1 MKKLATILGLFLFS
15 SVVLTSCAAA
25 GDGWPEDEKK
35 AFMENCVVEG
45 VTTADYCSCMLEKV
59 LKKYPEPED
68 ALNMDMEWMM
78 SEAEDCFKK

>member
-15 SVVLTSCAAA
+15 SVVLTSCATS

-35 AFMENCVVEG
+35 AFMETCVIEG

-59 LKKYPEPED
+59 LKKFPEPED

>member
-1 MKKLATILGLFLFS
+1 MKKIMKKSATIFGAFFIA
-15 SVVLTSCAAA
+15 SVVLTSCA

-35 AFMENCVVEG
+35 AFMENCVIEG

-68 ALNMDMEWMM
+68 ALNMDIEWMI
-78 SEAEDCFKK
+78 SEAEDCL